1 MTRVRVAAALLA
13 LLAVTGCSD
22 HVLNPIS
29 PQEARRQVI
38 DASRQVVTD
47 LDAEVANATFIYDS
61 CNDYGKSPFR
71 GHVSMGL
78 WMPGADRSREVTSE
92 SVLSRL
98 RERGWRTD
106 PDFHSHAATFKRD
119 GVDVQVW
126 VIPPPLPNDP
136 PVAHV
141 TVDVLGECRDNFD
154 HRSDGTATKS
164 TDVKGELTSR

>member
-1 MTRVRVAAALLA
+1 MTRIRVAAALLA

-22 HVLNPIS
+22 VVLNPIS
-29 PQEARRQVI
+29 PQQARRQVI
-38 DASRQVVTD
+38 DVSRQVVTD
-47 LDAEVANATFIYDS
+47 LGAEVADAKFGYDS

-78 WMPGADRSREVTSE
+78 WMPGADRTREVTSE

-98 RERGWRTD
+98 RDRGWQTD
-106 PDFHSHAATFKRD
+106 LDFHSHAATFKRD

-141 TVDVLGECRDNFD
+141 LIDVLGECRDNFD
-154 HRSDGTATKS
+154 HRSNGTASLS
-164 TDVKGELTSR
+164 TDIKEEFTSG